1 MSIVRDAMLS
11 VLPHL
16 PGAEAALQKV
26 RDDEDRQSRRA
37 IAYDKYER
45 AVQDEASLPALAA
58 AVADA
63 ERALAE
69 ATRGLQAKAHA
80 ARRAYRRAADGAGIQ
95 RVQAEGRLRAT
106 APRIVHEDGRIVRA
120 VWGAI
125 EHARQHTLASGDRER
140 WHRVVKF
147 GPHASH
153 EPKDLRLHDV
163 AKRDLALDA
172 SAREHVHM
180 LEDLLSALRDLQLV
194 ARPGPDDVRELIEE
208 VLVDQG
214 EPLRCPCGAS
224 HGVVEAMD
232 AALQPLGALA

>member
-69 ATRGLQAKAHA
+69 ATKGLHAKAHA
-80 ARRAYRRAADGAGIQ
+80 ARRAYRRVADGAGIA
-95 RVQAEGRLRAT
+95 RVQAAGRLRAT
-106 APRIVHEDGRIVRA
+106 APRIVHENGRIVRA

-125 EHARQHTLASGDRER
+125 EHTRQHTLAAGDRER
-140 WHRVVKF
+140 WERVVKLA
-147 GPHASH
+147 PHSH
-153 EPKDLRLHDV
+153 DPKDARALDK

-172 SAREHVHM
+172 SAREHVNM